1 MTKDKKLKKPWPIK
15 DAMAQIYKKTYGV
28 ETNLNFTP
36 VWAPMAINS
45 YIAGAPVLLTDL
57 GRLCAAWGTRFS
69 AIEIPITTR
78 TFLPNLPEVDLG
90 F

>member
-1 MTKDKKLKKPWPIK
+1 MPWPTK
-15 DAMAQIYKKTYGV
+15 DAMAQIYEK
-28 ETNLNFTP
+28 NLWGGEESEYYSGLGSHHLEVVNP
-36 VWAPMAINS
+36 
-45 YIAGAPVLLTDL
+45 YIAVVPVLFRDF

-78 TFLPNLPEVDLG
+78 TILPNLPEVDAG

>member
-1 MTKDKKLKKPWPIK
+1 
-15 DAMAQIYKKTYGV
+15 MAQIYEKNLWGVKKSEFYSGLGSHEPGV
-28 ETNLNFTP
+28 VNP
-36 VWAPMAINS
+36 